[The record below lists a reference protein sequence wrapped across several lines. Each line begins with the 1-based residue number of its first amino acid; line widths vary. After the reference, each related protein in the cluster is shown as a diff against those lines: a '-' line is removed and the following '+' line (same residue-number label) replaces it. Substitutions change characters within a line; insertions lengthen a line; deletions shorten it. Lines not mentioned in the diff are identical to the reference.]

1 VLRSQGHEAEAR
13 DVLIGMARDRRKYAR
28 LSWSSW
34 FWSLVLWHVIR
45 NGYQPLRA
53 VVWLLALWAANAIVF
68 SAAYDAGLMGPTDQR
83 AFEAFVA
90 SQGSVPAWYSP
101 FRATSFAIDL
111 SLPIISL
118 GERDKWRPLARPV
131 HGKPD
136 VPAWL
141 PGALSVWRWVAIV
154 AGWFL
159 ASMLVAGVAGLVGKQ

>member
-1 VLRSQGHEAEAR
+1 VLVTQGHEAEAR
-13 DVLIGMARDRRKYAR
+13 DVLIGMAWDRRKYAH

-45 NGYQPLRA
+45 NGYRPLRA
-53 VVWLLALWAANAIVF
+53 AVWLLALWVANAIVF
-68 SAAYDAGLMGPTDQR
+68 HAAYDVGLMGPTDQR
-83 AFEAFVA
+83 AFEAFSA
-90 SQGSVPAWYSP
+90 SQGGVPAWYPP

-118 GERDKWRPLARPV
+118 GERDKWRPLSKAIDGRPV
-131 HGKPD
+131 
-136 VPAWL
+136 VPTWL
-141 PGALSVWRWVAIV
+141 PGAVSVWRWVAIV